1 METYLKADGVESKN
15 GRKIGKASTRLFS
28 KHLLK
33 IQQNINASPIDLSFE
48 HNSTHSNW
56 RNNRNE
62 QYHWLFNFNG
72 SNKSAE
78 VEEILS
84 FWDHYDSNDREIF
97 KPLLKSLIKLEKS
110 VDIDRAL
117 THRRVSEEMYVMF

>member
-1 METYLKADGVESKN
+1 
-15 GRKIGKASTRLFS
+15 
-28 KHLLK
+28 
-33 IQQNINASPIDLSFE
+33 LSFE
-48 HNSTHSNW
+48 HNSTQSNW
-56 RNNRNE
+56 RDNRNE

-97 KPLLKSLIKLEKS
+97 KPLLESLIKLEKS